1 MGELQRSNAYP
12 QVNGAYP
19 APYRLAG
26 VGVQIPSLPNFAG
39 IPSTSF
45 SDQLNAFKV
54 TPQLDVPAMGVGG
67 LMAASGMPVAPTIG
81 GASNF
86 SNGGFNLDLFNNASN
101 IEGNPLGLKLGAG
114 AGGLPKIAMTDKI
127 NAGVGVF
134 NAALDAISAYKAL
147 KLGRD
152 NLNFQ
157 KESFAKNFEASKNT
171 TNAQLENA
179 QRVRVSADPTN
190 AMSVA
195 DYMAK
200 YGVK

>member
-1 MGELQRSNAYP
+1 MAYP
-12 QVNGAYP
+12 QSNSVNEYLMGALPNLVNTGGY
-19 APYRLAG
+19 
-26 VGVQIPSLPNFAG
+26 IPSNQTMSFALNQPKSLVPSNLTQFDGRMNLVGDDKPFNWNPGTGGGG
-39 IPSTSF
+39 IP
-45 SDQLNAFKV
+45 L
-54 TPQLDVPAMGVGG
+54 
-67 LMAASGMPVAPTIG
+67 
-81 GASNF
+81 
-86 SNGGFNLDLFNNASN
+86 
-101 IEGNPLGLKLGAG
+101 
-114 AGGLPKIAMTDKI
+114 TDKI

-134 NAALDAISAYKAL
+134 NSALGAISAYKLL
-147 KLGRD
+147 KLGKD

>member
-1 MGELQRSNAYP
+1 MMGQLQFNNAYP
-12 QVNGAYP
+12 QSSSVNEYLMGA
-19 APYRLAG
+19 
-26 VGVQIPSLPNFAG
+26 LPNLVNTGGYTPSNQTMSFGLNQPKSFVSSNPTQFDGSMNLIGDNKPFNWQPPTTNGG
-39 IPSTSF
+39 IP
-45 SDQLNAFKV
+45 
-54 TPQLDVPAMGVGG
+54 
-67 LMAASGMPVAPTIG
+67 
-81 GASNF
+81 
-86 SNGGFNLDLFNNASN
+86 
-101 IEGNPLGLKLGAG
+101 
-114 AGGLPKIAMTDKI
+114 MTDKI

-134 NAALDAISAYKAL
+134 NAALGAISAYKAL
-147 KLGRD
+147 KLGKD

-157 KESFAKNFEASKNT
+157 KESFAKNFEASKGT

>member
-1 MGELQRSNAYP
+1 MTDYLVPNANQPQYNSVNQYLMGAKPNL
-12 QVNGAYP
+12 VNTGGY
-19 APYRLAG
+19 
-26 VGVQIPSLPNFAG
+26 IPSNQTMSFGLNQPKSFVSSNPTQFDGSMNLIGDNKPFNWQAPVTPTGG
-39 IPSTSF
+39 IP
-45 SDQLNAFKV
+45 L
-54 TPQLDVPAMGVGG
+54 
-67 LMAASGMPVAPTIG
+67 
-81 GASNF
+81 
-86 SNGGFNLDLFNNASN
+86 
-101 IEGNPLGLKLGAG
+101 
-114 AGGLPKIAMTDKI
+114 TDKI

-134 NAALDAISAYKAL
+134 NAALGAISAYKAL
-147 KLGRD
+147 KLGKD

-157 KESFAKNFEASKNT
+157 KESFAKNYEASKNT

>member
-1 MGELQRSNAYP
+1 MGQLQFSGTQP
-12 QVNGAYP
+12 QANSVNQYLMGA
-19 APYRLAG
+19 
-26 VGVQIPSLPNFAG
+26 LPNLINTGGYTPSNQTMSFGLNQPKSFVSSNPTQFDGSMNLIGDNKPFNWQPPTTNGG
-39 IPSTSF
+39 IP
-45 SDQLNAFKV
+45 
-54 TPQLDVPAMGVGG
+54 
-67 LMAASGMPVAPTIG
+67 
-81 GASNF
+81 
-86 SNGGFNLDLFNNASN
+86 
-101 IEGNPLGLKLGAG
+101 
-114 AGGLPKIAMTDKI
+114 MTDKI

-134 NAALDAISAYKAL
+134 NAALGAISAYKAL
-147 KLGRD
+147 KLGKD

>member
-1 MGELQRSNAYP
+1 MAYP
-12 QVNGAYP
+12 QSNSVNEYLMGALPNLVNTGGY
-19 APYRLAG
+19 
-26 VGVQIPSLPNFAG
+26 IPSNQTMSFGLNQPKSFVPSNPMQFDGSMNLVGDTKPFNWQPPVTPTGG
-39 IPSTSF
+39 IP
-45 SDQLNAFKV
+45 
-54 TPQLDVPAMGVGG
+54 
-67 LMAASGMPVAPTIG
+67 
-81 GASNF
+81 
-86 SNGGFNLDLFNNASN
+86 
-101 IEGNPLGLKLGAG
+101 
-114 AGGLPKIAMTDKI
+114 MTDKI

-134 NAALDAISAYKAL
+134 NSALGAISAYKAL
-147 KLGRD
+147 KLGKE

>member
-1 MGELQRSNAYP
+1 MAYP
-12 QVNGAYP
+12 QSSSVNEYLMGALPNLVNTGGY
-19 APYRLAG
+19 
-26 VGVQIPSLPNFAG
+26 IPSNQTMSFALNQPKSLIPSNPVQFDGSMNLVGDNKPFNWQAPVTPTGG
-39 IPSTSF
+39 IP
-45 SDQLNAFKV
+45 L
-54 TPQLDVPAMGVGG
+54 
-67 LMAASGMPVAPTIG
+67 
-81 GASNF
+81 
-86 SNGGFNLDLFNNASN
+86 
-101 IEGNPLGLKLGAG
+101 
-114 AGGLPKIAMTDKI
+114 TDKI

-134 NAALDAISAYKAL
+134 NSALGAISAYKAL
-147 KLGRD
+147 KLGKD

-157 KESFAKNFEASKNT
+157 KESFAKNFEASKGT

>member
-1 MGELQRSNAYP
+1 MMGELKYNFGGTNATTPNAYT
-12 QVNGAYP
+12 GMS
-19 APYRLAG
+19 
-26 VGVQIPSLPNFAG
+26 IPSMSDYLQTLVKAPQN
-39 IPSTSF
+39 IPF
-45 SDQLNAFKV
+45 
-54 TPQLDVPAMGVGG
+54 
-67 LMAASGMPVAPTIG
+67 SGMPSLSSLSPQQLAIGSGMPLAPTVG
-81 GASNF
+81 GST
-86 SNGGFNLDLFNNASN
+86 SGLNLDWMNSDPSGVV
-101 IEGNPLGLKLGAG
+101 GNPTGLTLGAG

-134 NAALDAISAYKAL
+134 NAALGAISAYKAL

>member
-1 MGELQRSNAYP
+1 MGELQSSGAYP
-12 QVNGAYP
+12 QSSSVNQYLMGARPKLINTGGY
-19 APYRLAG
+19 
-26 VGVQIPSLPNFAG
+26 VPSNQSMSFA
-39 IPSTSF
+39 
-45 SDQLNAFKV
+45 LNQPK
-54 TPQLDVPAMGVGG
+54 LY
-67 LMAASGMPVAPTIG
+67 APTNPAQFDGSMNLVGDTKPFNWQPPVPPTG
-81 GASNF
+81 G
-86 SNGGFNLDLFNNASN
+86 
-101 IEGNPLGLKLGAG
+101 
-114 AGGLPKIAMTDKI
+114 IAMTDKI
-127 NAGVGVF
+127 NTGVGVF

-179 QRVRVSADPTN
+179 QRVRVSADPTS

>member
-1 MGELQRSNAYP
+1 
-12 QVNGAYP
+12 
-19 APYRLAG
+19 
-26 VGVQIPSLPNFAG
+26 
-39 IPSTSF
+39 
-45 SDQLNAFKV
+45 
-54 TPQLDVPAMGVGG
+54 
-67 LMAASGMPVAPTIG
+67 
-81 GASNF
+81 
-86 SNGGFNLDLFNNASN
+86 
-101 IEGNPLGLKLGAG
+101 
-114 AGGLPKIAMTDKI
+114 MTDKI

-134 NAALDAISAYKAL
+134 NAALGAISAYKAL
-147 KLGRD
+147 KLGKD

-157 KESFAKNFEASKNT
+157 KESFAKNFEASKGT

>member
-1 MGELQRSNAYP
+1 MMGELKYNFGGTNATTPNAYT
-12 QVNGAYP
+12 GMS
-19 APYRLAG
+19 
-26 VGVQIPSLPNFAG
+26 IPSMSDYLQTLVKAPQN
-39 IPSTSF
+39 IPF
-45 SDQLNAFKV
+45 
-54 TPQLDVPAMGVGG
+54 
-67 LMAASGMPVAPTIG
+67 SGMPSLSSLSPQQLAIGSGMPLAPTIG
-81 GASNF
+81 GST
-86 SNGGFNLDLFNNASN
+86 SGLNLDWMNSDPSGVV
-101 IEGNPLGLKLGAG
+101 GNPTGLNLGVN
-114 AGGLPKIAMTDKI
+114 AGGVKPIAMTDKI

-134 NAALDAISAYKAL
+134 NSALGAISAYKAL
-147 KLGRD
+147 KLGKD

-171 TNAQLENA
+171 TNAQLEGA

>member
-12 QVNGAYP
+12 QSSSVNEYLMGALPNLVNTGGY
-19 APYRLAG
+19 
-26 VGVQIPSLPNFAG
+26 IPSNQTMSFALNQPKSLIPSNPVQFDGSMNLVGDNKPFNWQAPVTPTGG
-39 IPSTSF
+39 IP
-45 SDQLNAFKV
+45 L
-54 TPQLDVPAMGVGG
+54 
-67 LMAASGMPVAPTIG
+67 
-81 GASNF
+81 
-86 SNGGFNLDLFNNASN
+86 
-101 IEGNPLGLKLGAG
+101 
-114 AGGLPKIAMTDKI
+114 TDKI
-127 NAGVGVF
+127 NTGVGLF
-134 NAALDAISAYKAL
+134 NSALGAISAYKAL
-147 KLGRD
+147 KLGKE

>member
-1 MGELQRSNAYP
+1 MAYP
-12 QVNGAYP
+12 QSSSVNEYLMGA
-19 APYRLAG
+19 
-26 VGVQIPSLPNFAG
+26 LPNLVNTG
-39 IPSTSF
+39 SYTPSNQTMSF
-45 SDQLNAFKV
+45 GLNQPKSF
-54 TPQLDVPAMGVGG
+54 VPSNPMQFDGSMNLVGDNKPFNWQ
-67 LMAASGMPVAPTIG
+67 APVPPTG
-81 GASNF
+81 G
-86 SNGGFNLDLFNNASN
+86 
-101 IEGNPLGLKLGAG
+101 
-114 AGGLPKIAMTDKI
+114 IAMTDKI
-127 NAGVGVF
+127 NAGVGLF
-134 NAALDAISAYKAL
+134 NSALGAISAYKAL
-147 KLGRD
+147 KLGKD

>member
-1 MGELQRSNAYP
+1 MGQLQF
-12 QVNGAYP
+12 NGD
-19 APYRLAG
+19 APYKPTG
-26 VGVQIPSLPNFAG
+26 IGGYVPPTPVMPNMS
-39 IPSTSF
+39 IN
-45 SDQLNAFKV
+45 DYLNTLKV
-54 TPQLDVPAMGVGG
+54 TPSLNLPALNPAGLAFAGGVP
-67 LMAASGMPVAPTIG
+67 LAPTIG
-81 GASNF
+81 SSTGST
-86 SNGGFNLDLFNNASN
+86 SGLNLDWMNSDPSGVV
-101 IEGNPLGLKLGAG
+101 GNPTGLTLGAG

-127 NAGVGVF
+127 SAGVGVF
-134 NAALDAISAYKAL
+134 NAALGAISAYKAL
-147 KLGRD
+147 KLGKE

-179 QRVRVSADPTN
+179 QRVRVSADPTS

>member
-1 MGELQRSNAYP
+1 MAYP
-12 QVNGAYP
+12 QSNSVNEYLMGALPNLVNTGGY
-19 APYRLAG
+19 
-26 VGVQIPSLPNFAG
+26 IPSNQTMSFALNQPKSLVPSNPIQFDGSMNLVGDNKPFNWQPPVTPTGG
-39 IPSTSF
+39 IP
-45 SDQLNAFKV
+45 L
-54 TPQLDVPAMGVGG
+54 
-67 LMAASGMPVAPTIG
+67 
-81 GASNF
+81 
-86 SNGGFNLDLFNNASN
+86 
-101 IEGNPLGLKLGAG
+101 
-114 AGGLPKIAMTDKI
+114 TDKI

-134 NAALDAISAYKAL
+134 NSALGAITAYKAL

-179 QRVRVSADPTN
+179 QRVRVSADPTS

>member
-1 MGELQRSNAYP
+1 MTDYLVPNTNQPQYNSVSQYLMGAKPNLINTGGY
-12 QVNGAYP
+12 
-19 APYRLAG
+19 
-26 VGVQIPSLPNFAG
+26 IPSNQTMSFGLNQPKSFVSSNPTQFDGSMNLIGDNKPFNWQPPTTNGG
-39 IPSTSF
+39 IP
-45 SDQLNAFKV
+45 
-54 TPQLDVPAMGVGG
+54 
-67 LMAASGMPVAPTIG
+67 
-81 GASNF
+81 
-86 SNGGFNLDLFNNASN
+86 
-101 IEGNPLGLKLGAG
+101 
-114 AGGLPKIAMTDKI
+114 MTDKI

-134 NAALDAISAYKAL
+134 NAALGAISAYKAL
-147 KLGRD
+147 KLGKD